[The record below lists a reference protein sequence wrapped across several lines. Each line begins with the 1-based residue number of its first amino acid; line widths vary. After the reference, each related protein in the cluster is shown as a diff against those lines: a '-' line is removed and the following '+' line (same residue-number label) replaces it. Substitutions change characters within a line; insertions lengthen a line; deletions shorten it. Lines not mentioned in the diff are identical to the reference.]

1 MRSHYDV
8 AAVLAMA
15 TLAAV
20 PQAQAQVKRGFV
32 NQGFEQPN
40 LQTAGCRVYI
50 AADVTGVTA
59 GQVPS
64 WRTTHPPAAT
74 ENVGGCVVPPG
85 FAQTAPIL
93 EVWRTPRNNNSG
105 GTVVAPEGFQIAE
118 LNATVASQVF
128 QNVCMINGETVR
140 WRFAHRG
147 RASSTLYDVMDL
159 KYGRLGDFR
168 DLTRVGTT
176 NSGLRLVPVDSNGN
190 ISNPPVDIGGG
201 WVRYTGAFTFQ
212 QSTGGS
218 NIGFEAFAS
227 GNGVI
232 TGGNLID
239 DIQINLAP
247 FVEFTQASSS
257 TPESSSD
264 NLPTLRVNGT
274 VTTPFAITVNITG
287 GTAVLG
293 TDFSTPGNSP
303 VLTINVPV
311 GEYDGTALTG
321 SLFPLP
327 VTVLGNAISD
337 GSRNVVFTVVPST
350 AAIRPYELFS
360 SATCGAPAQVTWD
373 YTITDDDQG
382 VVLAKTAAA
391 PVPAPGLPGQFDV
404 QYTVTV
410 TNPSAVAVTYGLV
423 DSPSFDP
430 DTAITSASFTRNG
443 GAATALAGAGPWV
456 LQAPGAA
463 LTAGAT
469 DTYVVT
475 IRFTVNRTGPDQT
488 ANDACPA
495 VPAPGQGL
503 LNQVSVELNGV
514 PGNTFTSA
522 GCTPT
527 PTPVWMQLGKL
538 LVRRILPSD
547 QAEVRIIQGGT
558 TVASAL
564 TTGAATPSSANTGL
578 RVYTPGDVFQFNDV
592 IRANGTGADL
602 SAAAYRPSIACTNAG
617 TVFAGLP
624 SGPATISGVNSI
636 WPVFTPPAGADI
648 NCTITNSPLV
658 ADLGIT
664 KTNATTPLVAGQ
676 STTYTVVV
684 SNLGP
689 DAAVNA
695 VVRDPASPGLGC
707 ATATCSAS
715 GAATCPAQT
724 GAALLTALQSPG
736 GAIVP
741 TLPAGGSTTFV
752 LTCTVTATGL

>member
-1 MRSHYDV
+1 MRGRAGL
-8 AAVLAMA
+8 AAALALA
-15 TLAAV
+15 ALAAV
-20 PQAQAQVKRGFV
+20 PAAQAQVKRGFV
-32 NQGFEQPN
+32 NQGFEVPN

-59 GQVPS
+59 GQVPA
-64 WRTTHPPAAT
+64 WRTTHPPAVT
-74 ENVGGCVVPPG
+74 ENVGACVVPPG

-105 GTVVAPEGFQIAE
+105 GAVVAPEGFQIAE
-118 LNATVASQVF
+118 LNATVAAQIF

-147 RASSTLYDVMDL
+147 RASDTLYDVMDL
-159 KYGRLGDFR
+159 KYGRLGDIR

-176 NSGLRLVPVDSNGN
+176 NTGLRLAPVDASGNVSNT
-190 ISNPPVDIGGG
+190 PVALGGG

-218 NIGFEAFAS
+218 NIGFEAVS
-227 GNGVI
+227 TGNGVI

-239 DIQINLAP
+239 DIQISLAP

-257 TPESSSD
+257 TPESASS

-274 VTTPFAITVNITG
+274 VTAPFAITVNVTG

-293 TDFSTPGNSP
+293 TDFTTPGNSP

-327 VTVLGNAISD
+327 VIVVGNAISD
-337 GSRNVVFTVVPST
+337 GSRNVVFTVAPST
-350 AAIRPYELFS
+350 APVRTYFLFS
-360 SATCGAPAQVTWD
+360 SASCGAPAQATWD

-382 VVLAKTAAA
+382 IALAKSAAA
-391 PVPAPGLPGQFDV
+391 ATPVAGQPGQFDV
-404 QYTVTV
+404 RYTVTV

-423 DSPSFDP
+423 DTPGFDP
-430 DTAITSASFTRNG
+430 DTTINSASYTRNG
-443 GAATALAGAGPWV
+443 GASSALSGSGPWV

-463 LTAGAT
+463 LAPGVT
-469 DTYVVT
+469 DVYVLNV
-475 IRFTVNRTGPDQT
+475 RFTVNRVGPNQT

-495 VPAPGQGL
+495 VPVAGAGL
-503 LNQVSVELNGV
+503 YNSVNVVLNGI

-527 PTPVWMQLGKL
+527 PTPVWVQLGKL

-547 QAEVRIIQGGT
+547 QAEVRVIEGGT
-558 TVASAL
+558 TVATAI
-564 TTGAATPSSANTGL
+564 TTGSANPSTASTGL
-578 RVYTPGDVFQFNDV
+578 RVSTPGDVFQFNEV
-592 IRANGTGADL
+592 IRANGAGADL

-624 SGPATISGVNSI
+624 SGPATASGVNSL
-636 WPVFTPPAGADI
+636 WPAFTPPPGADI
-648 NCTITNSPLV
+648 NCTITNSPPV
-658 ADLGIT
+658 SDLRIT
-664 KTNATTPLVAGQ
+664 KTNAQAQVVAGQ
-676 STTYTVVV
+676 TTTYTVVV
-684 SNLGP
+684 SNVGP
-689 DAAVNA
+689 DPAANA
-695 VVRDPASPGLGC
+695 VVRDPVTPGLNC
-707 ATATCSAS
+707 TSASCIAGGGASCPAQS
-715 GAATCPAQT
+715 GAALAS
-724 GAALLTALQSPG
+724 ALQAPG

-741 TLPAGGSTTFV
+741 VLPSGGIATFA
-752 LTCTVTATGL
+752 LTCTVTASGL